1 MPIRPKHLAR
11 YGELARVLVKYGR
24 SDLVKGLD
32 LETSF
37 DESDVAV
44 DPQAAAEAGQLAAD
58 IERLGPTYIKLGQLL
73 STRADLL
80 PPAYMEALARLQDDV
95 EPFPFAEAE
104 QIIEEELGVRV
115 SKLFQEIDPEPMA
128 AASLGQV
135 HRARL
140 RDGRP
145 VAVKVQRPGIRE
157 RILGDLEALQDLAA
171 LADQHTVIG
180 RRYPV
185 SELVADFR
193 RTLLRELDYL
203 REAANLRVFR
213 DNLAEFESI
222 VVPAAIDDY
231 TTSRVLTM
239 EYVAGRKVTS
249 ISPLRTMELDGA
261 ALGDQLIKAY
271 FKQILVDGVFHA
283 DPHPGNVFLTDDN
296 RIALIDLG
304 MVGYVPGRMRE
315 QLVKLMLAV
324 SEGRGDDAADI
335 LLRMS
340 DRLEDFDERG
350 YTRAIA
356 QLVSQHQN
364 ATAQEIQIGRVL
376 LEMTAVSAGYGVQ
389 QPATFGLLG
398 KTLLN
403 LDQVSLI
410 FDSEFNVNEAIQR
423 HVSDVMRRRMMEQAS
438 PTALLSGALE
448 LNEFVQ
454 KLPGRLNR
462 VLDRVAENDVSLRV
476 EAFDETELITGLQK
490 IANRI
495 TLGLILAA
503 LIIGAAMI
511 MRIETAATL
520 FGYPALA
527 VILFLAAVIGGGVLA
542 YNILAHDR
550 KQKKQKN

>member
-24 SDLVKGLD
+24 SDLVRSMDLD
-32 LETSF
+32 TSF
-37 DESDVAV
+37 EESEVVA
-44 DPQAAAEAGQLAAD
+44 DPEAAARAGQLAAD

-80 PPAYMEALARLQDDV
+80 PTAYMEALARLQDDV

-104 QIIEEELGVRV
+104 RIIEEELGVRI
-115 SKLFQEIDPEPMA
+115 SKLFSEIDPEPIA

-145 VAVKVQRPGIRE
+145 VAVKVQRPDIRD
-157 RILGDLEALQDLAA
+157 RILGDLEALADLAA
-171 LADQHTVIG
+171 LADEHTVVG

-213 DNLAEFESI
+213 ENLAEFECI
-222 VVPAAIDDY
+222 VVPAPIEDY

-249 ISPLRTMELDGA
+249 ISPLRIMDLDGA
-261 ALGDQLIKAY
+261 RLGDQLLKAY

-304 MVGYVPGRMRE
+304 MVGYVSGRMRE
-315 QLVKLMLAV
+315 QLIKLLLAV
-324 SEGRGDDAADI
+324 SEGRGDEAAEI
-335 LLRMS
+335 LLGMS

-350 YTRAIA
+350 YTRAIT

-364 ATAQEIQIGRVL
+364 ATAQEVQIGRVL
-376 LEMTAVSAGYGVQ
+376 LEMTALSANFGVQ
-389 QPATFGLLG
+389 QPASFGLLG

-403 LDQVSLI
+403 LDQVSLM
-410 FDSEFNVNEAIQR
+410 FDASFDVNEAIQR
-423 HVSDVMRRRMMEQAS
+423 NVSDVMRRRMVEQVS
-438 PTALLSGALE
+438 PAALLSGVLDM
-448 LNEFVQ
+448 NEFVQ

-462 VLDRVAENDVSLRV
+462 VLDRVADNDLSLRV
-476 EAFDETELITGLQK
+476 QAFDEAELITGLQK

-503 LIIGAAMI
+503 LIVGAAMI
-511 MRIETAATL
+511 MRIETAATI

-527 VILFLAAVIGGGVLA
+527 VLLFLAAVIGGGLLA

-550 KQKKQKN
+550 KQKSRN

>member
-1 MPIRPKHLAR
+1 M
-11 YGELARVLVKYGR
+11 
-24 SDLVKGLD
+24 D
-32 LETSF
+32 
-37 DESDVAV
+37 
-44 DPQAAAEAGQLAAD
+44 
-58 IERLGPTYIKLGQLL
+58 
-73 STRADLL
+73 
-80 PPAYMEALARLQDDV
+80 ALARLQDDV

-104 QIIEEELGVRV
+104 RIIEEELGVRI
-115 SKLFQEIDPEPMA
+115 SKLFAEIDPEPIA

-157 RILGDLEALQDLAA
+157 RILEDLEALGDLAGM
-171 LADQHTVIG
+171 ADEHTVIG

-203 REAANLRVFR
+203 REAANLRIFR
-213 DNLAEFESI
+213 DNLAEYPCIF
-222 VVPAAIDDY
+222 VPAAIEDY

-239 EYVAGRKVTS
+239 EYVAGRKITS

-261 ALGDQLIKAY
+261 ALGDQLLEAY
-271 FKQILVDGVFHA
+271 FKQILIDGVFHA

-304 MVGYVPGRMRE
+304 MVGYVSVRMRD
-315 QLVKLMLAV
+315 QLIKLLLAV
-324 SEGRGDDAADI
+324 SEGRGDDAAEI
-335 LLRMS
+335 LLQMS
-340 DRLEDFDERG
+340 DRLPDFDERG
-350 YTRAIA
+350 YERAIA

-364 ATAQEIQIGRVL
+364 ATAKEVQIGRVL
-376 LEMTAVSAGYGVQ
+376 LEMTAVSAAHGVQ
-389 QPATFGLLG
+389 QPSAFGLLG

-403 LDQVSLI
+403 LDQITLT
-410 FDSEFNVNEAIQR
+410 FDADFDVNEAIQR
-423 HVSDVMRRRMMEQAS
+423 HVSEVMRRRMVEQVS
-438 PTALLSGALE
+438 PAALLSGALE
-448 LNEFVQ
+448 MNEFMQ

-462 VLDRVAENDVSLRV
+462 VLDRIADNDLSLRV
-476 EAFDETELITGLQK
+476 EALDENALLTGLQK

-527 VILFLAAVIGGGVLA
+527 VVLFMAAVVGGGALA

-550 KQKKQKN
+550 KEKSSPR

>member
-1 MPIRPKHLAR
+1 LPLRTKHLSR

-24 SDLVKGLD
+24 SDLVKGMN
-32 LETSF
+32 LETSLE
-37 DESDVAV
+37 ESDVTA
-44 DPQAAAEAGQLAAD
+44 DPSAAADATSLAED

-104 QIIEEELGVRV
+104 QIIEDELGVRV
-115 SKLFQEIDPEPMA
+115 SKLFQEIDPEPLA

-140 RDGRP
+140 RDGRL

-157 RILGDLEALQDLAA
+157 RILGDLDALRDLAA
-171 LADQHTVIG
+171 LADEHTVVG

-185 SELVADFR
+185 SELIADFR

-203 REAANLRVFR
+203 REAANLRIFR
-213 DNLAEFESI
+213 DNLAEFPCI
-222 VVPAAIDDY
+222 FVPAAIEDY

-261 ALGDQLIKAY
+261 ALGDQLLKAY

-304 MVGYVPGRMRE
+304 MVGYVPGRMKE
-315 QLVKLMLAV
+315 QLIKLLLAV

-335 LLRMS
+335 LLGMS
-340 DRLEDFDERG
+340 DRLPDFDERG
-350 YTRAIA
+350 FARAIT

-364 ATAQEIQIGRVL
+364 ATAEEVQIGRVL
-376 LEMTAVSAGYGVQ
+376 LEMTALSAAHGVQ
-389 QPATFGLLG
+389 QPSSFGLLG

-410 FDSEFNVNEAIQR
+410 FDADFNVNEAIQR
-423 HVSDVMRRRMMEQAS
+423 NVSEVMRRRMMEQVS
-438 PTALLSGALE
+438 PAAMLSNVLE

-454 KLPGRLNR
+454 RLPGRLNR
-462 VLDRVAENDVSLRV
+462 VLDRVADNDISLRV
-476 EAFDETELITGLQK
+476 EAIDETELISGMQK

-511 MRIETAATL
+511 MRVETAATI

-527 VILFLAAVIGGGVLA
+527 VVLFLGAVIGGVALA

-550 KQKKQKN
+550 KPKKN